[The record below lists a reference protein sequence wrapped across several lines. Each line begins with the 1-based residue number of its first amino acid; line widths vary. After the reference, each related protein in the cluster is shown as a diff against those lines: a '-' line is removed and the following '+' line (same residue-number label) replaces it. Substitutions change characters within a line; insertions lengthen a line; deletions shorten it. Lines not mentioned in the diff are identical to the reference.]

1 MTMTR
6 AARFAVVF
14 SLFAYGLFVPQA
26 ESQAPLTNTWAPA
39 GQMTQARTGAAA
51 VQLTDK
57 RILITGGTDGSGVPQ
72 AAVEAFNPATGVFT
86 ALPAMNVPR
95 ANHAAVVLESGD
107 VLVTGGLTTGGSY
120 SDSAEIYSITSGK
133 WTLLSSPIGAGL
145 EGQAMVLLPD
155 GNVLIAGGTS
165 TTKVVSSLVLFNH
178 SDETFTSIGTL
189 LTARTNA
196 AAAATQ
202 DGRVLIVGGSD
213 INGAAL
219 ASTEIFAYSTD
230 TMTGTISA
238 GPAMTYPR
246 VNATATGTYDG
257 VAVIGGNNGQ
267 NDLGTAEIF
276 SQWTNT
282 FKVVSGGTPRSRHF
296 AVLLPKN
303 GSILAMG
310 GTGGTAVDLLEPWAN
325 NKAGAFVAATA
336 SLVNQDGGFAAPASL
351 GSLLAAGGMGSGA
364 SAAELYWFPTVST
377 DKAEYAPGT
386 PVNMSGSGFQP
397 LETIDLHLHLWVD
410 QTTEDVPDATATADS
425 LGNFSYDGYAPN
437 TGDIGARYH
446 LTAVGLSSGYQA
458 QTIFGDSTASIIFTS
473 APLDQATGVCGEI
486 TISQS
491 GTAPFDTLYLIDSTG
506 TGTFYSSSSCTGAAI
521 TSVGAAQTVN
531 VWYKNTAAGNP
542 VLTACSIN
550 AGSQDACEL
559 AQALGLAM
567 FGAQTE
573 IIYGTATQLAWAELP
588 GGGAPGVAWAQQPAV
603 EVLDASGN
611 KVSASAASITLALS
625 TDPGGGALTC
635 TANPAPA
642 VSGIAQFA
650 GCSINLSEA
659 TQYCITASSPG
670 LKSTGPTAACFYVEA
685 TNAANSTVT
694 ASPIT
699 VAADGVS
706 TSTITVTLLDGN
718 KSPVSGATVALGQG
732 AGASTIN
739 PACSTCATTNS
750 SGVATFTVTDATVQS
765 VIYTATDTTNS
776 VTITQTATVSFT
788 APGTTLLLAVPSPNF
803 VSFPVAAAVPVTLT
817 ATLTDTAT
825 GAPLAG
831 VTVTFNISTASGG
844 TGTAVTGA
852 NGVATYTGYSVP
864 TTAPAGAL
872 TVTASSPLTVISGV
886 TYAAGTGSPAQII
899 NVGGTVPTL
908 RWSTAPPA
916 SAAYLGT
923 FTILATSN
931 SSGMITY
938 SVTGA
943 CTINTATRTVT
954 MTSGTGSCYV
964 SASQAAKT
972 TGTTYDAATLG
983 PTTVTATMAT
993 QAPLTVTGAPASAAL
1008 NTTFTVGTSGGSGT
1022 GAVTFAAT
1030 GSCTVSGNV
1039 VTMTSGSG
1047 TCSVTATKAADNN
1060 YNSATSAAVTVTATA
1075 AAATVVVTCPTA
1087 PYNGAPQTTC
1097 TATTSPTLLTVTYTY
1112 NGISTVPTNAG
1123 SYTVVGSIG
1132 SGQDYSGTSLPTT
1145 FVISPEP
1152 VTATA
1157 GTLAGAAYT
1166 GSTYTIPP
1174 CSLSGAFTTNLTCAD
1189 SPTTVGPAPGTSQP
1203 VTPVV
1208 TAISPDTLSNY
1219 AITYV
1224 NGSWTIGTATT
1235 TVTVT
1240 CSTVTYNGA
1249 PQTTAC
1255 SATTTPSGLTPVT
1268 FTYNGSPTAP
1278 TAAGTYS
1285 VVGTYLGGGNYLGS
1299 TGTGSLTISPAPVTV
1314 TAGTLAS
1321 TPYTGAAIPIPLC
1334 VVSGPYTGTVT
1345 CTETPTSETAAGTG
1359 TVTPVASVGSGDS
1372 ASNYAITL
1380 VTGTWTITQPTATVM
1395 LSNLTQTYTGS
1406 PLPVTVTTSPPG
1418 LTVVMSYVGI
1428 DGTTYGPLPTAP
1440 TDPGSY
1446 TVTATIN
1453 DLNYVG
1459 SATGTETINQASVV
1473 WTLAPQTGQ
1482 TATSTYGTM
1491 LYFNLTVTL
1500 NGTTPA
1506 ICPTGSVQFYVN
1518 PGVPSG
1524 AAVALNPT
1532 TCSAPVP
1539 FDIATLDPGTYGIY
1553 AVYSGDGNYSTVTT
1567 SPVLAQ
1573 TVDVDAT
1580 EVALGI
1586 VQNPVNVGGTV
1597 TFTAT
1602 VAPSV
1607 ALASSANGP
1616 DGTVSFYVCP
1626 SGTASCTASNGTEL
1640 SGAAVTLSGTSPY
1653 TAVLPLV
1660 ADAADSLG
1668 EGSYAIGATYTSSD
1682 GEFTGSSTTVSLTVG
1697 LNASV
1702 IAWTPT
1708 PTSITYGT
1716 PLIAAQLDATATDQ
1730 TTHAPVPGT
1739 FTYYFPAGTVI
1750 QTGTVLPTGMDDLQ
1764 VTFTPEDGTT
1774 YASNSASATL
1784 TVTPATLT
1792 VTADPQT
1799 MVYGGTVPTPLTA
1812 TITGF
1817 VNTDPST
1824 VVTGTAACLTTATST
1839 SPAGTYPITCSLGS
1853 LAASNYVFS
1862 FTPGT
1867 LTVTA
1872 GTTLTILTLPTAS
1885 SITYGQT
1892 LASSVL
1898 GTCTGT
1904 YDGATVPGS
1913 CAWTTSGTVPPGGS
1927 TATYSVTF
1935 TPTTNPG
1942 SYSPLPTAQVLLTV
1956 NPATPTISTLPTAS
1970 PISSGQPLSSS
1981 TLLGGTVTSG
1991 PTTVTGKFTWTTGTI
2006 VPAVGTDPESVTF
2019 TPDNTADY
2027 NSVTTTVN
2035 VTVNN
2040 KGTPTV
2046 TDWPT
2051 ASGITYG
2058 ATLSTSTLTP
2068 FMAVVPGSAATPGSA
2083 SVAGTFTWSNGGLI
2097 PGAGS
2102 DSESVTFTPTDV
2114 ADYNTVGGY
2123 VTVVVS
2129 KATPTI
2135 STLPT
2140 ASTLSAGQAL
2150 SASKLLG
2157 GIATSGT
2164 STVAGSFT
2172 WTTGTIV
2179 PPTGSTPEG
2188 VTFTPTDTADYS
2200 TVTTTVTVTVNSKG
2214 TPTVTAWPTASAIY
2228 YDQTLLSSVL
2238 TGGTASVL
2246 GTFNWTNSG
2255 LLPTAGTD
2263 LESVT
2268 FTPNDTTDYNTV
2280 INTVSVTVYKVTPT
2294 ITAPPT
2300 PSAISVGQ
2308 TLNASTL
2315 VGGTVSYNGTTV
2327 AGTFTWTTPGT
2338 TPPAGSDVEGVTFTP
2353 NDTTDF
2359 YTLTT
2364 TVTVVVNNKTTPT
2377 ITAPPTATGITFGQT
2392 LASSTLSGGTASV
2405 GGSFAWTTSTTA
2417 PGAGTPTESVTFTPT
2432 NTILYNTVTTTITL
2446 AVSKATPT
2454 ITVPPTASAIT
2465 VGQALSA
2472 STLTGGTATSGG
2484 TTVTGSFTWTTGT
2497 IVPPSGSTAEGVT
2510 FTPTDT
2516 ADYNSATTTVT
2527 VTAGSKT
2534 TPTIT
2539 APPTATGI
2547 TYGETLASSTLS
2559 GGTASVAGSFAWTTS
2574 TTAPGVGTPSES
2586 VTFTPTN
2593 TALYNTATTTVTL
2606 TVSKATPTV
2615 STLPTASAISVGQA
2629 LSASTLSGGIATS
2642 GGTTVAGSFTWT
2654 TGTNVPPTGSTP
2666 EGVTFTPTDTADYNT
2681 ATTTVTVTVNN
2692 KTTPT
2697 ITAPPTATGITYG
2710 ETLASSTISG
2720 GTVSS
2725 GGTTLTGSFAWT
2737 TSTTAPGAGTPTE
2750 SVTFTPTDTTDYNT
2764 VTTTITVTVSKATP
2778 TVSTLPT
2785 ASALTTG
2792 QALSASILLGGIATS
2807 GTTTVDGLFTWTT
2820 GTTVPPTGST
2830 PEGVTFTPTDT
2841 TDYNTATTTVTV
2853 TVNGKGTPTVTAWP
2867 TASAIYYDQT
2877 LLSSVLTGGTA
2888 SVLGTFTWT
2897 NSGLI
2902 PTAGTDLESVTF
2914 TPNDTT
2920 DYSTVTNTVSV
2931 TVYKVTPTITVPP
2944 TASTIGT
2951 GQTLASSTLLGG
2963 TATSGATTVAGLFT
2977 WTTPAIAPP
2986 LGTTSES
2993 VTFTPSDTA
3002 DYNTAT
3008 GSVSVTVNGK
3018 TTPTVTAWPTAS
3030 TIGLGQTLA
3039 SSTLSGGTASV
3050 GGSFTWT
3057 APATAPPLGTTAE
3070 SVTFTPSDTT
3080 DYNTVTG
3087 PVSVTVSSS
3096 VQAISFST
3104 PAQVAY
3110 GTAPMLLSATGGASG
3125 NPVTFLIVSG
3135 PGSLNGNTLVITGV
3149 GTITISANQA
3159 GNSNYSAAT
3168 QVMQSIVV
3176 TPVALTLTANNA
3188 TKVYGTPN
3196 PALTGTVTGAVNG
3209 DAFTD
3214 SFLTSA
3220 TSTSGAGDYVI
3231 VPSATGT
3238 NIADYNV
3245 TLQVGM
3251 LTITQA
3257 GTTTTLNLS
3266 NPTLDP
3272 GQSVT
3277 LTALVAPATTGTPTG
3292 SVSFYDGTTLLNT
3305 APLSGG
3311 TATYT
3316 VSGYSAGTT
3325 HQLTAVYSGDT
3336 NFLSSS
3342 TGSSI
3347 QLGVASLDFTIA
3359 VTGSATSTVSPGSS
3373 ATYQLTVSPLYGS
3386 YPGQVSFAAAG
3397 LPSTTTTTF
3406 SPSAIAA
3413 GAGPQTVT
3421 MTVQTSAAAKL
3432 AYPEIGRKLAPIAFA
3447 LLLIPLFG
3455 GGRLRRQARR
3465 MSKLASILLLLGCTL
3480 VGAMMTGCGG
3490 AAFQQLSQQYTITVT
3505 ATSGNL
3511 QHTAPVTLMI
3521 K

>member
-1 MTMTR
+1 M
-6 AARFAVVF
+6 
-14 SLFAYGLFVPQA
+14 
-26 ESQAPLTNTWAPA
+26 
-39 GQMTQARTGAAA
+39 
-51 VQLTDK
+51 
-57 RILITGGTDGSGVPQ
+57 
-72 AAVEAFNPATGVFT
+72 
-86 ALPAMNVPR
+86 
-95 ANHAAVVLESGD
+95 
-107 VLVTGGLTTGGSY
+107 
-120 SDSAEIYSITSGK
+120 
-133 WTLLSSPIGAGL
+133 
-145 EGQAMVLLPD
+145 
-155 GNVLIAGGTS
+155 
-165 TTKVVSSLVLFNH
+165 
-178 SDETFTSIGTL
+178 
-189 LTARTNA
+189 
-196 AAAATQ
+196 
-202 DGRVLIVGGSD
+202 
-213 INGAAL
+213 
-219 ASTEIFAYSTD
+219 
-230 TMTGTISA
+230 
-238 GPAMTYPR
+238 
-246 VNATATGTYDG
+246 
-257 VAVIGGNNGQ
+257 
-267 NDLGTAEIF
+267 
-276 SQWTNT
+276 
-282 FKVVSGGTPRSRHF
+282 
-296 AVLLPKN
+296 
-303 GSILAMG
+303 
-310 GTGGTAVDLLEPWAN
+310 
-325 NKAGAFVAATA
+325 
-336 SLVNQDGGFAAPASL
+336 
-351 GSLLAAGGMGSGA
+351 
-364 SAAELYWFPTVST
+364 
-377 DKAEYAPGT
+377 
-386 PVNMSGSGFQP
+386 
-397 LETIDLHLHLWVD
+397 
-410 QTTEDVPDATATADS
+410 
-425 LGNFSYDGYAPN
+425 
-437 TGDIGARYH
+437 
-446 LTAVGLSSGYQA
+446 
-458 QTIFGDSTASIIFTS
+458 
-473 APLDQATGVCGEI
+473 
-486 TISQS
+486 
-491 GTAPFDTLYLIDSTG
+491 
-506 TGTFYSSSSCTGAAI
+506 
-521 TSVGAAQTVN
+521 
-531 VWYKNTAAGNP
+531 
-542 VLTACSIN
+542 
-550 AGSQDACEL
+550 
-559 AQALGLAM
+559 
-567 FGAQTE
+567 
-573 IIYGTATQLAWAELP
+573 
-588 GGGAPGVAWAQQPAV
+588 
-603 EVLDASGN
+603 
-611 KVSASAASITLALS
+611 
-625 TDPGGGALTC
+625 
-635 TANPAPA
+635 
-642 VSGIAQFA
+642 
-650 GCSINLSEA
+650 
-659 TQYCITASSPG
+659 
-670 LKSTGPTAACFYVEA
+670 
-685 TNAANSTVT
+685 
-694 ASPIT
+694 
-699 VAADGVS
+699 
-706 TSTITVTLLDGN
+706 
-718 KSPVSGATVALGQG
+718 
-732 AGASTIN
+732 
-739 PACSTCATTNS
+739 
-750 SGVATFTVTDATVQS
+750 
-765 VIYTATDTTNS
+765 
-776 VTITQTATVSFT
+776 
-788 APGTTLLLAVPSPNF
+788 
-803 VSFPVAAAVPVTLT
+803 
-817 ATLTDTAT
+817 
-825 GAPLAG
+825 
-831 VTVTFNISTASGG
+831 
-844 TGTAVTGA
+844 
-852 NGVATYTGYSVP
+852 
-864 TTAPAGAL
+864 
-872 TVTASSPLTVISGV
+872 
-886 TYAAGTGSPAQII
+886 
-899 NVGGTVPTL
+899 
-908 RWSTAPPA
+908 
-916 SAAYLGT
+916 
-923 FTILATSN
+923 
-931 SSGMITY
+931 
-938 SVTGA
+938 
-943 CTINTATRTVT
+943 
-954 MTSGTGSCYV
+954 
-964 SASQAAKT
+964 
-972 TGTTYDAATLG
+972 
-983 PTTVTATMAT
+983 
-993 QAPLTVTGAPASAAL
+993 
-1008 NTTFTVGTSGGSGT
+1008 
-1022 GAVTFAAT
+1022 
-1030 GSCTVSGNV
+1030 
-1039 VTMTSGSG
+1039 
-1047 TCSVTATKAADNN
+1047 
-1060 YNSATSAAVTVTATA
+1060 
-1075 AAATVVVTCPTA
+1075 
-1087 PYNGAPQTTC
+1087 
-1097 TATTSPTLLTVTYTY
+1097 
-1112 NGISTVPTNAG
+1112 
-1123 SYTVVGSIG
+1123 
-1132 SGQDYSGTSLPTT
+1132 
-1145 FVISPEP
+1145 
-1152 VTATA
+1152 
-1157 GTLAGAAYT
+1157 
-1166 GSTYTIPP
+1166 
-1174 CSLSGAFTTNLTCAD
+1174 
-1189 SPTTVGPAPGTSQP
+1189 
-1203 VTPVV
+1203 
-1208 TAISPDTLSNY
+1208 
-1219 AITYV
+1219 
-1224 NGSWTIGTATT
+1224 
-1235 TVTVT
+1235 
-1240 CSTVTYNGA
+1240 
-1249 PQTTAC
+1249 
-1255 SATTTPSGLTPVT
+1255 
-1268 FTYNGSPTAP
+1268 
-1278 TAAGTYS
+1278 
-1285 VVGTYLGGGNYLGS
+1285 
-1299 TGTGSLTISPAPVTV
+1299 
-1314 TAGTLAS
+1314 
-1321 TPYTGAAIPIPLC
+1321 
-1334 VVSGPYTGTVT
+1334 
-1345 CTETPTSETAAGTG
+1345 
-1359 TVTPVASVGSGDS
+1359 
-1372 ASNYAITL
+1372 
-1380 VTGTWTITQPTATVM
+1380 
-1395 LSNLTQTYTGS
+1395 
-1406 PLPVTVTTSPPG
+1406 
-1418 LTVVMSYVGI
+1418 
-1428 DGTTYGPLPTAP
+1428 
-1440 TDPGSY
+1440 
-1446 TVTATIN
+1446 
-1453 DLNYVG
+1453 
-1459 SATGTETINQASVV
+1459 
-1473 WTLAPQTGQ
+1473 
-1482 TATSTYGTM
+1482 
-1491 LYFNLTVTL
+1491 
-1500 NGTTPA
+1500 
-1506 ICPTGSVQFYVN
+1506 
-1518 PGVPSG
+1518 
-1524 AAVALNPT
+1524 
-1532 TCSAPVP
+1532 
-1539 FDIATLDPGTYGIY
+1539 
-1553 AVYSGDGNYSTVTT
+1553 
-1567 SPVLAQ
+1567 
-1573 TVDVDAT
+1573 DVDAT
-1580 EVALGI
+1580 EVALTT
-1586 VQNPVNVGGTV
+1586 VPNPVNVGGTV

-1653 TAVLPLV
+1653 TAVLPLA

-1697 LNASV
+1697 LNAPV
-1702 IAWTPT
+1702 ITWTPA
-1708 PTSITYGT
+1708 PTSIVYGT
-1716 PLIAAQLDATATDQ
+1716 QLIAAQLDATATDP
-1730 TTHAPVPGT
+1730 TTHASVPGT
-1739 FTYYFPAGTVI
+1739 PTYYFPAGTVI
-1750 QTGTVLPTGMDDLQ
+1750 QVGTVLPAGMDDLQ
-1764 VTFTPEDGTT
+1764 VTFTPTDGLT
-1774 YASNSASATL
+1774 YSTAGASTTL

-1792 VTADPQT
+1792 VTADPKS
-1799 MVYGGTVPTPLTA
+1799 MVYGGTVPPLTY

-1817 VNTDPST
+1817 VNADPST
-1824 VVTGTAACLTTATST
+1824 VVTGTATCVTTATST
-1839 SPAGTYPITCSLGS
+1839 SPVGTYPITCSGS
-1853 LAASNYVFS
+1853 LSASNYVFS

-1885 SITYGQT
+1885 PITYGQT
-1892 LASSVL
+1892 LLSSVL
-1898 GTCTGT
+1898 GICTGS

-1913 CAWTTSGTVPPGGS
+1913 CTWTNSSFAPGAGTPSEGITF
-1927 TATYSVTF
+1927 TATNSSDYNTATGSVT
-1935 TPTTNPG
+1935 
-1942 SYSPLPTAQVLLTV
+1942 VTV
-1956 NPATPTISTLPTAS
+1956 NKATPTISTLPTAS
-1970 PISSGQPLSSS
+1970 TISSGQPLSSS
-1981 TLLGGTVTSG
+1981 TFSGGTVTSG
-1991 PTTVTGKFTWTTGTI
+1991 TTTVTGTFTWTTGTI
-2006 VPAVGTDPESVTF
+2006 VPAVGTDPENVTF
-2019 TPDNTADY
+2019 TPDDTADY
-2027 NSVTTTVN
+2027 NSVPTTVN

-2058 ATLSTSTLTP
+2058 ATLSSSTLSPVT
-2068 FMAVVPGSAATPGSA
+2068 AVSPGSPTTPGSA

-2097 PGAGS
+2097 PTAGT

-2114 ADYNTVGGY
+2114 TDYNTVGGA

-2140 ASTLSAGQAL
+2140 ASVLSAGQAL
-2150 SASKLLG
+2150 SASTFLG
-2157 GIATSGT
+2157 GTATSGT
-2164 STVAGSFT
+2164 STVTGSFT
-2172 WTTGTIV
+2172 WNAPTTV

-2188 VTFTPTDTADYS
+2188 VTFTPTDTVDYNS
-2200 TVTTTVTVTVNSKG
+2200 VTLTVTITVNSKG

-2238 TGGTASVL
+2238 TGGTASVP

-2268 FTPNDTTDYNTV
+2268 FTPNDTIDYNTV
-2280 INTVSVTVYKVTPT
+2280 TNTAISVTVYKVTPT

-2300 PSAISVGQ
+2300 ASAISVGQ
-2308 TLNASTL
+2308 TLLASTL
-2315 VGGTVSYNGTTV
+2315 VGGTVSYNGTPVT
-2327 AGTFTWTTPGT
+2327 GTFSWTSSGT
-2338 TPPAGSDVEGVTFTP
+2338 TPPAGSDPESVTFTP
-2353 NDTTDF
+2353 NDTLD
-2359 YTLTT
+2359 YYSLTT
-2364 TVTVVVNNKTTPT
+2364 TVTVAVNNKTTPT
-2377 ITAPPTATGITFGQT
+2377 ITAPPTATGLTYGET

-2405 GGSFAWTTSTTA
+2405 AGGFAWTTSTTV
-2417 PGAGTPTESVTFTPT
+2417 PQAGTPSESVTFTPS
-2432 NTILYNTVTTTITL
+2432 NTTLYNTVTFTITV

-2454 ITVPPTASAIT
+2454 ISTLPTASTIT
-2465 VGQALSA
+2465 VGQTLVA
-2472 STLTGGTATSGG
+2472 STLTGGTATSGT
-2484 TTVTGSFTWTTGT
+2484 TTVTGLFTWTTSGT
-2497 IVPPSGSTAEGVT
+2497 VPPLGSTPEGVT
-2510 FTPTDT
+2510 FTPTNT
-2516 ADYNSATTTVT
+2516 TDYNSATTTVT
-2527 VTAGSKT
+2527 VTVDSKT

-2642 GGTTVAGSFTWT
+2642 GGTTVTGSFTWT

-2697 ITAPPTATGITYG
+2697 ITAPPTATGITFG
-2710 ETLASSTISG
+2710 QTLASSTLSG

-2785 ASALTTG
+2785 ASAITTG
-2792 QALSASILLGGIATS
+2792 QALSASTLLGGIATS
-2807 GTTTVDGLFTWTT
+2807 GTTTVAGLFTWTT

-2830 PEGVTFTPTDT
+2830 AEGVTFTPTDT
-2841 TDYNTATTTVTV
+2841 ADYNTATTTVTV
-2853 TVNGKGTPTVTAWP
+2853 TVNGKTTPTVTAWP

-2888 SVLGTFTWT
+2888 SVGGTTLTGTFAWT
-2897 NSGLI
+2897 TPTTL

-2914 TPNDTT
+2914 TPSDTT
-2920 DYSTVTNTVSV
+2920 DYSTVTNTISV
-2931 TVYKVTPTITVPP
+2931 TVYKVTPTISVPP

-2963 TATSGATTVAGLFT
+2963 TAASGATTVAGLFT

-3039 SSTLSGGTASV
+3039 SSMLSGGTASV

-3057 APATAPPLGTTAE
+3057 APATAPPLGTTSE

-3188 TKVYGTPN
+3188 TKVYGTAN

-3238 NIADYNV
+3238 NIGDYNV
-3245 TLQVGM
+3245 TLQDGM

-3455 GGRLRRQARR
+3455 GGKLRRQARR